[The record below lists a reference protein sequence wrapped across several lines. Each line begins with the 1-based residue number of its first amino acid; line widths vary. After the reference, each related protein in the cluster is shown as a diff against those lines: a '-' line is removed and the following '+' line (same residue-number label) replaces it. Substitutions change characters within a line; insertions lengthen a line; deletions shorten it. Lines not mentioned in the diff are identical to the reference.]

1 MEIADVMEIYTAI
14 GLIYMNIY
22 LFIYVYF
29 DLDDFV
35 VLICISIYD
44 SVLSRMLNEVR
55 YHMQLV
61 KYGRERKTLWDCHI
75 EHCHDQFAKNKKNK
89 KTLILNNMPF

>member
-1 MEIADVMEIYTAI
+1 MVCSVEIADVMEIYTAI

-61 KYGRERKTLWDCHI
+61 KYGRERKTL
-75 EHCHDQFAKNKKNK
+75 
-89 KTLILNNMPF
+89 